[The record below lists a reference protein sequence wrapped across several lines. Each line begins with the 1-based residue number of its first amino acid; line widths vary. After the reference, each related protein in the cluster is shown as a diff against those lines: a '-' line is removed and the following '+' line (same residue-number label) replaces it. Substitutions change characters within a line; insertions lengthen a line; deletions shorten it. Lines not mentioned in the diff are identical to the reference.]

1 MVVTINTATPNP
13 CERNLLIPFLLA
25 GKNRATVVKRGPI
38 FLIILLSVF
47 SFVPKGQ
54 ESPLSN
60 PLSIASQDEHEHES
74 FPVRYEIFRAG
85 YGKIGNTRSREP

>member
-1 MVVTINTATPNP
+1 MVVRKNTATRNL

-25 GKNRATVVKRGPI
+25 RKNRATVVKRGPI

-47 SFVPKGQ
+47 SFCAQGQ
-54 ESPLSN
+54 GLPLSN

-74 FPVRYEIFRAG
+74 FPVRAVKSFVLAMV
-85 YGKIGNTRSREP
+85 K